1 MARYRGKKSLYEVMG
16 KNWPKSK
23 YDKSLRKLHPDKV
36 VEEEP
41 KAVKSTVAPPSR
53 AAHWPRKPK
62 MVQFNAGRIEISLP
76 YTTAIAVILGVVLV
90 VLVVVRF
97 DEIIGI
103 SREGISNSAGKVIDG
118 IRKTVGIGNGNPDA
132 VERIP
137 PDTGENETVSSTGN
151 NRIVIQT
158 YHDRADLEPVKTYFG
173 HCGIETKIIPI
184 DNQWILVTKAK
195 YEEKPEKPGT
205 DGYVALKNIIELGA
219 KYKAPPG
226 YEPFGA
232 KSFETAYGMKFDD

>member
-1 MARYRGKKSLYEVMG
+1 MARNRGKKSLYEVMG

-41 KAVKSTVAPPSR
+41 KVVKSIVAPPGR

-62 MVQFNAGRIEISLP
+62 IVQFNAGRIEISLP
-76 YTTAIAVILGVVLV
+76 YTTAIALILGVVLV

-118 IRKTVGIGNGNPDA
+118 IRKTVGIGNGNPDT

-137 PDTGENETVSSTGN
+137 PDTGENETVTSTGN

-158 YHDRADLEPVKTYFG
+158 YDKRADLEMVQYHFAEG
-173 HCGIETKIIPI
+173 GIETEIRQIG
-184 DNQWILVTKAK
+184 DTFYLLTVNK
-195 YEEKPEKPGT
+195 YEKDPTIKGT
-205 DGYVALKNIIELGA
+205 DGYAALQKIIELGA

-226 YEPFGA
+226 FEPFGA
-232 KSFETAYGMKFDD
+232 KSFETAYGLKLND

>member
-16 KNWPKSK
+16 KNWPKPK
-23 YDKSLRKLHPDKV
+23 YDKSLRKLHPDKMLA
-36 VEEEP
+36 EDP
-41 KAVKSTVAPPSR
+41 KSVKSSVPPAGR

-62 MVQFNAGRIEISLP
+62 IVQFNAGRIEISLP
-76 YTTAIAVILGVVLV
+76 YTIAITLALGVILV
-90 VLVVVRF
+90 VLVVFRL
-97 DEIIGI
+97 DEIRSLGRI
-103 SREGISNSAGKVIDG
+103 SAGKVLNG
-118 IRKTVGIGNGNPDA
+118 LRKSVGAEKEQPEVG
-132 VERIP
+132 ERIP
-137 PDTGENETVSSTGN
+137 PDRVENETVATTGN

-158 YHDRADLEPVKTYFG
+158 YHDRADLEPVQTYFG
-173 HCGIETKIIPI
+173 HYGIETKIIPI

-232 KSFETAYGMKFDD
+232 KSFETAYGMKFED

>member
-41 KAVKSTVAPPSR
+41 KAVKTTVAPPSR

-76 YTTAIAVILGVVLV
+76 YTIAITLALGIILV
-90 VLVVVRF
+90 VLVIFRL
-97 DEIIGI
+97 DEIRSLG
-103 SREGISNSAGKVIDG
+103 RNTAGTVLEGLRKSAAAENEKPAPIE
-118 IRKTVGIGNGNPDA
+118 T
-132 VERIP
+132 IP
-137 PDTGENETVSSTGN
+137 PFENEKEILTATGT

-158 YHDRADLEPVKTYFG
+158 YHDRADLELVQDHFTVGGIDTEIRKIGTTYY
-173 HCGIETKIIPI
+173 
-184 DNQWILVTKAK
+184 LVTLNK
-195 YEEKPEKPGT
+195 YDNPSRPGT
-205 DGYVALKNIIELGA
+205 DGYAAKQQIISWGA
-219 KYKAPPG
+219 RYKAPQG
-226 YEPFGA
+226 
-232 KSFETAYGMKFDD
+232 FETFAPRLFSDAYGMKFDD

>member
-16 KNWPKSK
+16 KNWPKPK
-23 YDKSLRKLHPDKV
+23 YDKSLRKLHPDRV
-36 VEEEP
+36 EEEEP
-41 KAVKSTVAPPSR
+41 KVVKSSVPPAGR

-76 YTTAIAVILGVVLV
+76 YTIAITLVLGIVLV
-90 VLVVVRF
+90 VLVIFRL
-97 DEIIGI
+97 DEIRSLG
-103 SREGISNSAGKVIDG
+103 RNTAGTVLDG
-118 IRKTVGIGNGNPDA
+118 LRRSVGAENENPA
-132 VERIP
+132 PIENIP
-137 PDTGENETVSSTGN
+137 PDTGENETVSSTGK

-158 YHDRADLEPVKTYFG
+158 YHDRADLEPVQTYFG